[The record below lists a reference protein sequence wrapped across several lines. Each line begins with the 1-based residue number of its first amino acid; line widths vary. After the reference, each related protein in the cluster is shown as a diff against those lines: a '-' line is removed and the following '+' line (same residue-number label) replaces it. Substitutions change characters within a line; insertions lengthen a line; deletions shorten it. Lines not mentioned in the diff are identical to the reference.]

1 MFFVHEKRIAIVFFS
16 NPGAVGALGLDP
28 IFGALLEVGGKS

>member
-1 MFFVHEKRIAIVFFS
+1 MFFFHEKRIAIMFFS
-16 NPGAVGALGLDP
+16 NPGAVGTLGLDL